1 MTLTKPLRG
10 VLEAIKRAKGRPY
23 HMSQADVN
31 AINRGDMDGLVSVRG
46 FGKEGRTRAV
56 FTPAGRAAL
65 QEQGR

>member
-1 MTLTKPLRG
+1 MTLTELQRR
-10 VLEAIKRAKGRPY
+10 VLENVDQAKGLARY
-23 HMSQADVN
+23 MSQADVN